1 MPAFEHPDYKTER
14 KRLDTTL
21 NHLRNFDKIISKQ
34 KNRIDE
40 AVEYSTSHYNSD
52 NAEQFN
58 ELVINEVLQV
68 SMKARL
74 KNISRS
80 LSKPYFARVDFTEK
94 GLDKMSK
101 YYIGKMSLLHE
112 KTGEFLIVDWHSP

>member
-1 MPAFEHPDYKTER
+1 MPAFEHPDYKTEC

-21 NHLRNFDKIISKQ
+21 NYLRNFDKIISKQ

-80 LSKPYFARVDFTEK
+80 LSKPYFARVE
-94 GLDKMSK
+94 
-101 YYIGKMSLLHE
+101 IGRASCRE
-112 KTGEFLIVDWHSP
+112 RV